1 MTFQTSRHRFYNCH
15 GGEMGP
21 PQCGRNDSD
30 LSSAACERCNLGQGF
45 FLLGKLRGSEVLVG
59 ALSHSQCLE
68 QFVT

>member
-1 MTFQTSRHRFYNCH
+1 
-15 GGEMGP
+15 MGP